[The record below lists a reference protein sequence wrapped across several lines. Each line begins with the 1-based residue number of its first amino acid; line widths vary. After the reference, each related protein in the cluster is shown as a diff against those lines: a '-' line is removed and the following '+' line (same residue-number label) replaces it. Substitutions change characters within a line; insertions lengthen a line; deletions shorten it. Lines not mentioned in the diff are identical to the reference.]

1 MSMKNQTFIQRH
13 WAMAVVL
20 LSALCMPLSVL
31 ATDVV
36 VADANGNEL
45 TYGYD
50 TADGP
55 ATFKAVKTYA
65 ADADKAGRIIIADN
79 VTDGDGNSHEVK
91 YISGNVGNRSNIV
104 SIVFG
109 QNIIAVGGADGS
121 KSNAFYNCSKLESV
135 TLNAKLE
142 ILGVNAFCSCAQLES
157 INLED
162 CTNLKSI
169 GSDAFSNCDAL
180 ESVSLPAGLE
190 TLGKG
195 SFNGCEKL
203 SSINFAEESV
213 ITDIPRD
220 CFGSNPS
227 LEYIKFPN
235 SVKTIRIGQFWN
247 CTKLKEIEF
256 GTGLE
261 AFDQDYGIFR
271 PCPIEKITLPGPNY
285 PFKGNEPS
293 NTLTANA
300 VLYVH
305 PDLVEIYRTTSYTKK
320 FRIMAIGATTDY
332 AVTTTAGGQLQTKVP
347 ESQAQYTLK
356 LTVNGPL
363 NGTDIEY
370 LHTSFPNIQ
379 ELNLK
384 NARIVAGGDKYH
396 VFDVAT
402 NGTATLRNNTTT
414 ATEEDVVGYCM
425 FCNIPTLRSLW
436 LPKDTKKLGDS
447 AISQYLNQKLNLTFI
462 DVPNGI
468 TEIGPYAFY
477 WTGIPEINVPS
488 GVTRLE
494 QYTFYCCKKLK
505 KAVLPDGITFIGNNC
520 FDECVELEEVNI
532 PTSVV
537 TIGNEAFDNNQ
548 KRRTPIAIPNSCTSI
563 GSYAF
568 RNNYVM
574 PSVTFGNGLQTIGSY
589 AFAGCTII
597 EQAVLPETVTSIGDR
612 AFQNC
617 DSLRSFTFPQNVK
630 QVKDYTF
637 ESCDA
642 LKSVTL
648 AEGTTSIGGYAFA
661 GTALTNPVL
670 PNTIT
675 SLGTGIFKSCP
686 ELLSVNVPTGI
697 NYVPYQYCQFS
708 PKLHTVQLHDGIR
721 TIRYEA
727 FEGCTA
733 LTNIELN
740 DQITSIDYD
749 AFWGTNVA
757 FTKLPD
763 ALTYIGGSSF
773 RETKAMT
780 GTITIPTGVTQIGGE
795 AFSSSGIEGVVLPDG
810 LKTWGNSTFYNCTS
824 LKSVLLPATIT
835 TIPQSTFYGCKAL
848 EQIDLPETVTNIGI
862 GAFNGAGLTSIELPE
877 NLNSLGQNA
886 FANCQLRSFRLNDG
900 FTSGAFGGY
909 VLQNNK
915 RLKTAALGRNMDYT
929 TFTDMSAF
937 QGCDSLTLLRLYA
950 ANPPKASSAGHFGFR
965 SNCVLEVPEDAVE
978 AYQTTTYIWKQ
989 FKEIRGFYTG
999 DELREQDF
1007 AVLQAIYDKFDGA
1020 SWTQAWDLSENKHS
1034 AGKWAGVTTQQIGT
1048 STQYAITAIDLSN
1061 RGLTGELPT
1070 EVLRLKNLQTLNLS
1084 DNHLTGNLGELLSG
1098 IMADKRAPLTNLN
1111 LQGNEFTG
1119 DVYAIASQLPQ
1130 LTKLDVSYN
1139 QLTDVSQVIDKTTLT
1154 TLNMQMQFVDH
1165 ETHQTVQDV
1174 DDSLV
1179 QDVVV
1184 GQPFT
1189 LQPTTLFTYRH
1200 SNQDFGHSATSLARV
1215 YYSDGWHSDWE
1226 FNTYDGQ
1233 LNLGT
1238 NSDNYFRGPKN
1249 QVAAYSDLE
1258 SNWRTVL
1265 LRFTWEDGDVNAD
1278 QTVDVTD
1285 LQSVVNYAL
1294 TDRKTGGVLFNYSAA
1309 DKNAD
1314 NKINVIDI
1322 VGNVNYILAYTAP
1335 ATSRARM
1342 YNKVSSD
1349 ANNVIA
1355 LNGNAVVLRN
1365 ADEVAALQLTVSGA
1379 AMHSVTVSP
1388 DLRNNFL
1395 VEMANS
1401 DDGLRIVIYSAT
1413 GRKLAPGE
1421 HELLSGLPAG
1431 ATVTHAVLSDISA
1444 QRLGVTIEGNV
1455 TTGVQF
1461 VATESQQTVQ
1471 EVYDLQ
1477 GRRLDTDWQSLP
1489 SGVYVIRVNGKQYK
1503 VKK

>member
-13 WAMAVVL
+13 WAIAVVL

-45 TYGYD
+45 TYSYD

-65 ADADKAGRIIIADN
+65 TDETKAGRIIIADY
-79 VTDGDGNSHEVK
+79 VTDANNNSHEVK
-91 YISGNVGNRSNIV
+91 YISGSVGNRGNIV

-109 QNIIAVGGADGS
+109 QNIVATGGPSGTSAS
-121 KSNAFYNCSKLESV
+121 AFEGCSKLVDV
-135 TLNAKLE
+135 TLNAKLT
-142 ILGVNAFCSCAQLES
+142 IIGKQSFKNC
-157 INLED
+157 D
-162 CTNLKSI
+162 RLKSFHVPV
-169 GSDAFSNCDAL
+169 GVTSLGDAVFDNCD
-180 ESVSLPAGLE
+180 SLR
-190 TLGKG
+190 T
-195 SFNGCEKL
+195 FT
-203 SSINFAEESV
+203 FAEGSPITV
-213 ITDIPRD
+213 IPYNTFAG
-220 CFGSNPS
+220 CPS
-227 LEYIKFPN
+227 LEKIKIPDA
-235 SVKTIRIGQFWN
+235 VTTIGTGVFYN
-247 CTKLKEIEF
+247 DKSLKEIEF
-256 GTGLE
+256 GTGLTDLGNDWSL
-261 AFDQDYGIFR
+261 FSN
-271 PCPIEKITLPGPNY
+271 CPLVKMVFPGTTY
-285 PFKGNEPS
+285 PFKSSFSINS
-293 NTLTANA
+293 SVT
-300 VLYVH
+300 LYVH
-305 PDLVEIYRTTSYTKK
+305 SGLVETYKTTAYTKNYH
-320 FRIMAIGATTDY
+320 IMAIGSTTEY

-347 ESQAQYTLK
+347 EDLAQYTLK

-402 NGTATLRNNTTT
+402 NGTATLRNNNTTT

-425 FCNIPTLRSLW
+425 FCNIPTLCSLW
-436 LPKDTKKLGDS
+436 LPKDTKKIGQS

-494 QYTFYCCKKLK
+494 QYTFNNCKKLK

-661 GTALTNPVL
+661 GTALTNLVL

-675 SLGTGIFKSCP
+675 SLGNGIFKSCP

-708 PKLHTVQLHDGIR
+708 PKLHTVQMHDGIR
-721 TIRYEA
+721 TIRSEA

-740 DQITSIDYD
+740 DQITSIEYD

-795 AFSSSGIEGVVLPDG
+795 AFYGSGIEGVVLPDA
-810 LKTWGNSTFYNCTS
+810 LSTWGNNTFYNCAS

-835 TIPQSTFYGCKAL
+835 TIPQGTFYGCKAL

-862 GAFNGAGLTSIELPE
+862 GAFNGSGLTSIELPE
-877 NLNSLGQNA
+877 NLNSLGQSA

-900 FTSGAFGGY
+900 FTSKNFGGY
-909 VLQNNK
+909 VLQNCK

-950 ANPPKASSAGHFGFR
+950 ANPPKASSAGNFGFR

-1007 AVLQAIYDKFDGA
+1007 AVMQAIYDKLDGA

-1061 RGLTGELPT
+1061 RGLIGELPT

-1111 LQGNEFTG
+1111 LQGNELTG

-1154 TLNMQMQFVDH
+1154 SLNMQMQFVDH

-1285 LQSVVNYAL
+1285 LQNVVNYAL
-1294 TDRKTGGVLFNYSAA
+1294 TDRKTSGALFNYSAA
-1309 DKNAD
+1309 DKNGD

-1401 DDGLRIVIYSAT
+1401 DDGLRIVIYSST
-1413 GRKLAPGE
+1413 GRKLAAGE

-1455 TTGVQF
+1455 TTGVQY

>member
-1 MSMKNQTFIQRH
+1 MRKKLLIIILLLT
-13 WAMAVVL
+13 AMTVQ
-20 LSALCMPLSVL
+20 

-45 TYGYD
+45 TYSYD

-55 ATFKAVKTYA
+55 ATFKAVNTYA
-65 ADADKAGRIIIADN
+65 TDETKAGRIIIADY
-79 VTDGDGNSHEVK
+79 VTDANNNSHEVK
-91 YISGNVGNRSNIV
+91 YISGNVGNRSNLV

-109 QNIIAVGGADGS
+109 QNIVATGGPSGTSAS
-121 KSNAFYNCSKLESV
+121 AFEGCSKLVDV
-135 TLNAKLE
+135 TLNAKLT
-142 ILGVNAFCSCAQLES
+142 IIGKQSFKNC
-157 INLED
+157 D
-162 CTNLKSI
+162 RLKSFHVPV
-169 GSDAFSNCDAL
+169 GVTSLGDAIFDNCDSLRTFTFA
-180 ESVSLPAGLE
+180 EGSPITVIPYNTFAACVSL
-190 TLGKG
+190 
-195 SFNGCEKL
+195 EK
-203 SSINFAEESV
+203 IK
-213 ITDIPRD
+213 IPD
-220 CFGSNPS
+220 A
-227 LEYIKFPN
+227 
-235 SVKTIRIGQFWN
+235 VTTIGTGVFYYD
-247 CTKLKEIEF
+247 KSLKEIEF
-256 GTGLE
+256 GMGLTDLGNDNSL
-261 AFDQDYGIFR
+261 FDN
-271 PCPIEKITLPGPNY
+271 CPLVKMVFPGTTY
-285 PFKGNEPS
+285 PFKRSFNINS
-293 NTLTANA
+293 SVT
-300 VLYVH
+300 LYVH
-305 PDLVEIYRTTSYTKK
+305 SGLVETYKTTAYTKNYH
-320 FRIMAIGATTDY
+320 IMAIGSTTDY
-332 AVTTTAGGQLQTKVP
+332 DVTTTAGGQLQTMVP
-347 ESQAQYTLK
+347 EDLAQYTLK
-356 LTVNGPL
+356 LTVTGPL
-363 NGTDIEY
+363 NGIDIDY
-370 LHTSFPNIQ
+370 LHISFPNIQ

-384 NARIVAGGDKYH
+384 NARIVSGGDKYH
-396 VFDVAT
+396 VFDVAS
-402 NGTATLRNNTTT
+402 NGATSFRNNTTT
-414 ATEEDVVGYCM
+414 ATEDDVIGYCM
-425 FCNIPTLRSLW
+425 FYNMPTLRSLW
-436 LPKDTKKLGDS
+436 LPKDAKKIDEG
-447 AISQYLNQKLNLTFI
+447 AMSQYPNQRLNLTFI
-462 DVPNGI
+462 DVPNGV
-468 TEIGPYAFY
+468 TEIGPYAFN
-477 WTGIPEINVPS
+477 WTGITEMNVPS

-494 QYTFYCCKKLK
+494 LQTFNCCKKLK
-505 KAVLPDGITFIGNNC
+505 KATLPDGITFIGNSC

-532 PTSVV
+532 PTSV
-537 TIGNEAFDNNQ
+537 TSIGQEAFDNNQ
-548 KRRTPIAIPNSCTSI
+548 KRLSPIAIPNSCTSI
-563 GSYAF
+563 GNYAF
-568 RNNYVM
+568 RNNYVT
-574 PSVTFGNGLQTIGSY
+574 PSVTFGNSLQTIGSY
-589 AFAGCTII
+589 AFVGCKTI
-597 EQAVLPETVTSIGDR
+597 EQAVLPETVTSIGSY

-617 DSLRSFTFPQNVK
+617 DSLRSFTFPSLVK
-630 QVKDYTF
+630 QVQNYTL
-637 ESCDA
+637 EGCDA

-648 AEGTTSIGGYAFA
+648 AQGTTSIGEYAFNGCKSLTDINLA
-661 GTALTNPVL
+661 EQTALTTIKACAFSGTALTNPVL

-675 SLGTGIFKSCP
+675 SLSSSIFKSCP
-686 ELLSVNVPTGI
+686 ELLTVNVPTGI
-697 NYVPYQYCQFS
+697 DYVPSGYCMSS
-708 PKLHTVQLHDGIR
+708 PKLHTVQMHDGIR
-721 TIRYEA
+721 KIYSDA

-749 AFWGTNVA
+749 AFRGTNVA

-773 RETKAMT
+773 RDTKAMT
-780 GTITIPTGVTQIGGE
+780 GTITIPTGVTQIAGE
-795 AFSSSGIEGVVLPDG
+795 AFYGSGIEGVVLPDG
-810 LKTWGNSTFYNCTS
+810 LKTWGNNTFYDCAS

-835 TIPQSTFYGCKAL
+835 TIPQGTFYGCKAL

-900 FTSGAFGGY
+900 FTSRDFGGY
-909 VLQNNK
+909 VLQNCK

-965 SNCVLEVPEDAVE
+965 FNCVLEVPEDAVE

-1007 AVLQAIYDKFDGA
+1007 AVMQSIYDKLDGA

-1084 DNHLTGNLGELLSG
+1084 DNHLTGNLGELLSS

-1139 QLTDVSQVIDKTTLT
+1139 RLTDVSQVIDKTTLT
-1154 TLNMQMQFVDH
+1154 SLSMQMQFVDH
-1165 ETHQTVQDV
+1165 QTHQTVQDV

-1226 FNTYDGQ
+1226 FNTYDSQ

-1285 LQSVVNYAL
+1285 LQNVVNYAL
-1294 TDRKTGGVLFNYSAA
+1294 TDRKTSGALFNYSAA
-1309 DKNAD
+1309 DKNGD

-1401 DDGLRIVIYSAT
+1401 DDGLRIVIYSST

-1431 ATVTHAVLSDISA
+1431 ATVTHAVLSNISA

-1461 VATESQQTVQ
+1461 VATESQHTVQ

>member
-20 LSALCMPLSVL
+20 LSALCMPLSVQ

-45 TYGYD
+45 TYSYD

-65 ADADKAGRIIIADN
+65 TDETKAGRIIIADY
-79 VTDGDGNSHEVK
+79 VTDANNNSHEVK

-109 QNIIAVGGADGS
+109 QNIVAVGGADGS

-169 GSDAFSNCDAL
+169 GGDAFANCDAL

-203 SSINFAEESV
+203 SSVNFAEESV

-285 PFKGNEPS
+285 PFKGSEPS

-305 PDLVEIYRTTSYTKK
+305 PDLVETYRTTSYTKK
-320 FRIMAIGATTDY
+320 FRIMAIGSTTEY

-347 ESQAQYTLK
+347 EDLAQYTLK
-356 LTVNGPL
+356 LTVTGPL
-363 NGTDIEY
+363 NGTDIDY

-396 VFDVAT
+396 VFDVAN

-425 FCNIPTLRSLW
+425 FYNIPTLRSLW
-436 LPKDTKKLGDS
+436 LPKDTKKIGES
-447 AISQYLNQKLNLTFI
+447 AISQYPNQKLNLTFI

-468 TEIGPYAFY
+468 TEIGSYAFN
-477 WTGIPEINVPS
+477 WTAISEINVPS

-494 QYTFYCCKKLK
+494 QYTFNNCKQLK

-537 TIGNEAFDNNQ
+537 TIGNEAFDNNN
-548 KRRTPIAIPNSCTSI
+548 KRLTPIVIPNSCTSI

-642 LKSVTL
+642 LKSITL

-661 GTALTNPVL
+661 GTALTNLVL

-686 ELLSVNVPTGI
+686 ELLTVNVPTGI

-749 AFWGTNVA
+749 AFRGTNVA

-773 RETKAMT
+773 RDTKAIT
-780 GTITIPTGVTQIGGE
+780 GTITIPTGVTQIAGE
-795 AFSSSGIEGVVLPDG
+795 AFYGSGIEGVVLPDG
-810 LKTWGNSTFYNCTS
+810 LKTWGNSTFSNCTS

-835 TIPQSTFYGCKAL
+835 TIPQGAFYGCKAL

-900 FTSGAFGGY
+900 FTSRDFGGY
-909 VLQNNK
+909 VLQNCK

-950 ANPPKASSAGHFGFR
+950 ANPPKASSTGHFGFR

-1007 AVLQAIYDKFDGA
+1007 AVMQAIYDKFDGA

-1111 LQGNEFTG
+1111 LQGNELTG
-1119 DVYAIASQLPQ
+1119 DVYAIASALPT
-1130 LTKLDVSYN
+1130 LTNLDVSYN

-1165 ETHQTVQDV
+1165 QTHQTVQDV

-1285 LQSVVNYAL
+1285 LQNVVNYAL
-1294 TDRKTGGVLFNYSAA
+1294 TDRKTSGALFNYSAA
-1309 DKNAD
+1309 DKNGD

-1355 LNGNAVVLRN
+1355 LNGNGIVLRN

-1379 AMHSVTVSP
+1379 AMHSVTVSQ

-1413 GRKLAPGE
+1413 GRKLAAGE

-1461 VATESQQTVQ
+1461 VATESQHTVQ

>member
-13 WAMAVVL
+13 WAIAVVL

-45 TYGYD
+45 TYSYD

-65 ADADKAGRIIIADN
+65 TDETKAGRIIIADY
-79 VTDGDGNSHEVK
+79 VTDANNISHEVK
-91 YISGNVGNRSNIV
+91 YISGSVGNRSNLV

-109 QNIIAVGGADGS
+109 QNIVAVGGPTGS
-121 KSNAFYNCSKLESV
+121 STNAFWECSKLMSV

-142 ILGVNAFCSCAQLES
+142 ILGVNAFYSCATLES

-169 GSDAFSNCDAL
+169 GSDAVANCDAL
-180 ESVSLPAGLE
+180 ESVSLPASLE

-203 SSINFAEESV
+203 KTINFAEESV

-271 PCPIEKITLPGPNY
+271 NCPIEKMTLPGSNY
-285 PFKGNEPS
+285 PFKGNDPTS
-293 NTLTANA
+293 NLTSNA

-305 PDLVEIYRTTSYTKK
+305 PDLVETYRTTSYTSK
-320 FRIMAIGATTDY
+320 FRIMALGRTTEY
-332 AVTTTAGGQLQTKVP
+332 SVTTAAGGQLQTKVP
-347 ESQAQYTLK
+347 EDLAQYTLK
-356 LTVNGPL
+356 LTVSGPL

-384 NARIVAGGDKYH
+384 NARIVSGGDKYH
-396 VFDVAT
+396 VFNVAS
-402 NGTATLRNNTTT
+402 NGATSFRNNTTT
-414 ATEEDVVGYCM
+414 ATEDDVVGYCM
-425 FCNIPTLRSLW
+425 FYNMPTLHSLW
-436 LPKDTKKLGDS
+436 LPKDAKKIDEG
-447 AISQYLNQKLNLTFI
+447 AMSQYPNQRLNLTFI
-462 DVPNGI
+462 DVPNGV
-468 TEIGPYAFY
+468 TEIGPYAFN
-477 WTGIPEINVPS
+477 WTGITEMSVPS

-494 QYTFYCCKKLK
+494 LQTFNCCKKLK
-505 KAVLPDGITFIGNNC
+505 KAVLPDGITVIGNNC
-520 FDECVELEEVNI
+520 FDECIELEEVNI
-532 PTSVV
+532 PTSV
-537 TIGNEAFDNNQ
+537 TSIGQDAFDNNQ
-548 KRRTPIAIPNSCTSI
+548 KRRTPIVIPNSCTSI

-597 EQAVLPETVTSIGDR
+597 EQAVLPEAVTSIGDR

-617 DSLRSFTFPQNVK
+617 DSLRSFIFPQNVK

-661 GTALTNPVL
+661 GTALTNLVL

-697 NYVPYQYCQFS
+697 NYVPSQYCQSS
-708 PKLHTVQLHDGIR
+708 PKLHTVQMHDGIR
-721 TIRYEA
+721 TINSDA
-727 FEGCTA
+727 FNGCSA

-740 DQITSIDYD
+740 DQIT
-749 AFWGTNVA
+749 T
-757 FTKLPD
+757 
-763 ALTYIGGSSF
+763 IGNN
-773 RETKAMT
+773 
-780 GTITIPTGVTQIGGE
+780 
-795 AFSSSGIEGVVLPDG
+795 AFSGSNITGIVLPQG
-810 LKTWGNSTFYNCTS
+810 LKTWGNNTFYNCTS

-835 TIPQSTFYGCKAL
+835 TIPQGTFYGCKAL
-848 EQIDLPETVTNIGI
+848 EQIDLPESVTNIGI

-909 VLQNNK
+909 ALQNNK

-1007 AVLQAIYDKFDGA
+1007 AVMQAIYDKFDGA
-1020 SWTQAWDLSENKHS
+1020 SWTQAWDLAENKHS

-1119 DVYAIASQLPQ
+1119 DVYAIASALPT
-1130 LTKLDVSYN
+1130 LTNLDVSYN

-1154 TLNMQMQFVDH
+1154 SLSMQMQFVDH
-1165 ETHQTVQDV
+1165 QTHQTVQDV

-1189 LQPTTLFTYRH
+1189 LQPTPVFTYRH
-1200 SNQDFGHSATSLARV
+1200 SNQDFGHKATSLARV
-1215 YYSDGWHSDWE
+1215 YYANGWRDDWE
-1226 FNTYDGQ
+1226 FKTYDGQ

-1238 NSDNYFRGPKN
+1238 NDDNYFRGPKN
-1249 QVAAYSDLE
+1249 EVAAYSDLE
-1258 SNWRTVL
+1258 SGWRTVL

-1294 TDRKTGGVLFNYSAA
+1294 TESKTTGSLFNYSAA
-1309 DKNAD
+1309 DKDGD
-1314 NKINVIDI
+1314 NQINIIDV
-1322 VGNVNYILAYTAP
+1322 VGNVNHILAYTPTDA
-1335 ATSRARM
+1335 SRARDI
-1342 YNKVSSD
+1342 YKVAAN
-1349 ANNVIA
+1349 ANNV
-1355 LNGNAVVLRN
+1355 LSVEGNSLSLHN
-1365 ADEVAALQLTVSGA
+1365 TDQVAALQLTVVGA
-1379 AMHSVTVSP
+1379 TQRDITIGSELKSRFTVAMQQ
-1388 DLRNNFL
+1388 
-1395 VEMANS
+1395 AG
-1401 DDGLRIVIYSAT
+1401 DGLRIVVYSAA
-1413 GRKLAPGE
+1413 GRTLQPGS
-1421 HELLSGLPAG
+1421 HELLSALPAG
-1431 ATVTHAVLSDISA
+1431 ATVTDVVLADAAA
-1444 QRLGVTIEGNV
+1444 QRLGVTVDGGV

-1461 VATESQQTVQ
+1461 VATESQPTEQ
-1471 EVYDLQ
+1471 EVFDLQ

-1489 SGVYVIRVNGKQYK
+1489 TGVYVVRVNGKQYK